1 MIPIGGGIFTG
12 HPMMLAA
19 RTFMDACK
27 NIEEA
32 NVALPNSMVYFPLI
46 GIHFLVYDQAATP
59 Q

>member
-1 MIPIGGGIFTG
+1 
-12 HPMMLAA
+12 MMLAA
-19 RTFMDACK
+19 RTVMDACK
-27 NIEEA
+27 NIEET